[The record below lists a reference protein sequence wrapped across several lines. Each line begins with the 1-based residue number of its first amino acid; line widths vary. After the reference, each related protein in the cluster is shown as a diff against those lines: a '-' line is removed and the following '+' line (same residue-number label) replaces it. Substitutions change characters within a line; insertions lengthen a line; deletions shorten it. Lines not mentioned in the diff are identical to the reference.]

1 MSKHWKL
8 TSLFL
13 LITFILSLQLH
24 FARSCLT
31 RAGDQLFLDD
41 PIEEDYTQIY
51 NGVEIYA
58 NNYVPDKCNAGEWSK
73 GDYPAAYLRKL
84 RYKGFIAISKD
95 IEHSRNPKPIMG
107 VERLMDL
114 VARAAKE
121 LGANIVCGGH
131 IDKAPYMAPSPNVS
145 LINEFTFE
153 FYGSALRFGPPI
165 PPEEYHSDANS
176 HSVKNLCIL
185 VNIIAVIFSMYFY
198 D

>member
-1 MSKHWKL
+1 MKNF
-8 TSLFL
+8 TLF
-13 LITFILSLQLH
+13 IFVVAILSSEFRITQ
-24 FARSCLT
+24 SCLT

-58 NNYVPDKCNAGEWSK
+58 NNYVPDKCNSGEWSK
-73 GDYPAAYLRKL
+73 GEYPAAYLRKL

-95 IEHSRNPKPIMG
+95 PERSRIPKPIMG

-114 VARAAKE
+114 VSKAAKE

-131 IDKAPYMAPSPNVS
+131 IDKAPYKAPSPNTS
-145 LINEFTFE
+145 LIKEFTYE

-165 PPEEYHSDANS
+165 PPEEYNS
-176 HSVKNLCIL
+176 GAGLHSVKEIL
-185 VNIIAVIFSMYFY
+185 MLTNVIVMILPMTILY
-198 D
+198 

>member
-1 MSKHWKL
+1 MRKNRKL
-8 TSLFL
+8 TSLFFL
-13 LITFILSLQLH
+13 FTIVLSLQLNLTQ
-24 FARSCLT
+24 SCLT

-51 NGVEIYA
+51 NGVEVYA
-58 NNYVPDKCNAGEWSK
+58 NNYVPDKCNAGEWST

-114 VARAAKE
+114 VTKAAKE

-145 LINEFTFE
+145 LINEFTYE

-165 PPEEYHSDANS
+165 PPEEYRSGANL

-185 VNIIAVIFSMYFY
+185 VNIIVITFSISL
-198 D
+198 

>member
-1 MSKHWKL
+1 MRKDRKL
-8 TSLFL
+8 TTLFFL
-13 LITFILSLQLH
+13 FIIVLSLQLH
-24 FARSCLT
+24 VTQSCLT

-51 NGVEIYA
+51 KGVEVYA
-58 NNYVPDKCNAGEWSK
+58 NNYVPDKCNAGEWST

-114 VARAAKE
+114 VTKAAKE

-131 IDKAPYMAPSPNVS
+131 IDKAPYMAPSPNAS
-145 LINEFTFE
+145 LINEFTYE

-165 PPEEYHSDANS
+165 PPEDYRSGANL

-185 VNIIAVIFSMYFY
+185 VNIIVVIFSMSL
-198 D
+198 